1 MCSLRITEGEKDA
14 DVIERLGQ
22 PFISLYM
29 VAGSG
34 RSQLKILTPAK
45 YLHQSVTEVKN
56 V

>member
-1 MCSLRITEGEKDA
+1 MCYVCESCVRKTEGEKDA

-34 RSQLKILTPAK
+34 GSQPQDS
-45 YLHQSVTEVKN
+45 YPS
-56 V
+56 